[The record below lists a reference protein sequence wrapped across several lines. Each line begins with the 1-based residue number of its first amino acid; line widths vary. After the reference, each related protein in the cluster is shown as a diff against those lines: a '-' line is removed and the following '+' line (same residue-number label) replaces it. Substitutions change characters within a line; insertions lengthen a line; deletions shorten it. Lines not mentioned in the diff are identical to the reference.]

1 MISIRDDKAEV
12 ENARLDAC
20 TREAY
25 RHDEFKVSL
34 CYSLDVMFEKLV
46 VNVRSRLILSI
57 RELRVIT
64 GITGK
69 FRVVAD
75 REKRKISL
83 KSAY

>member
-57 RELRVIT
+57 RELRVL
-64 GITGK
+64 
-69 FRVVAD
+69 
-75 REKRKISL
+75 RENFEWLQIERNVK
-83 KSAY
+83 YH